1 MAATELPNVIS
12 DAGPLIHLDELGCLD
27 LMSSFGTLLI
37 PQEVWEEV
45 VIHRQELRLE
55 EISHARIV
63 KDIPKPSV
71 QLQSLSATLALD
83 TGERAAI
90 ALMESLSAKL
100 LLCDDAAAR
109 LAAESLGFSVRGS
122 IGILV
127 RSIRTGER
135 TQEQVISLLR
145 DLPQKSSLHLSRR
158 LLDSII
164 SNIMRT

>member
-1 MAATELPNVIS
+1 MPSVVC
-12 DAGPLIHLDELGCLD
+12 DAGPLIHLDELRCLD
-27 LMSSFGTLLI
+27 LMSSLGTLLI
-37 PQEVWEEV
+37 PQEVWEEEF
-45 VIHRQELRLE
+45 IHRQKLRLE

-63 KDIPKPSV
+63 KDRPTPSV
-71 QLQSLSATLALD
+71 QLQSLSASLALD

-135 TQEQVISLLR
+135 TREQVISLLR
-145 DLPQKSSLHLSRR
+145 DLPQKSSLHISRQ
-158 LLDSII
+158 LLETVI
-164 SNIMRT
+164 SNIVRI